1 METFLSTSKDNSYVQ
16 FWFGSVA
23 EYMRAKVSFQCICNL
38 WAFSH
43 WKFSKSFVLTCNI
56 LKCAHFRGYSFV
68 QVCVCA
74 CVCICALLS
83 SLVSYLN
90 SIVRLDYLDYNSL
103 AFNWIS
109 MQKEWHKK
117 WTSAVWPKQK
127 KTQNEKDSWNA
138 IQACVNFGSLLNFSI
153 WCSLYLLNKF
163 VENFVKLFERTLFI
177 RKMFKYLRYS
187 RF

>member
-23 EYMRAKVSFQCICNL
+23 EHMRAKVSFQCICNL

-68 QVCVCA
+68 QVCA
-74 CVCICALLS
+74 CICALLS

-117 WTSAVWPKQK
+117 WTSAVWPKRK
-127 KTQNEKDSWNA
+127 KKPKRKRFSKCDSGMCKFRFPCSTFQYDAHFICSIN
-138 IQACVNFGSLLNFSI
+138 LLKT
-153 WCSLYLLNKF
+153 LLSF
-163 VENFVKLFERTLFI
+163 LERTLFI